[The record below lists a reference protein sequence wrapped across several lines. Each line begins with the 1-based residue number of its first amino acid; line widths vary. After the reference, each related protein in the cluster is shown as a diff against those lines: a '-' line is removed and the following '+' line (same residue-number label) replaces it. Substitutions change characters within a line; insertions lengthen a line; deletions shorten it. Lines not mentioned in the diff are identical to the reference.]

1 MIIVFL
7 VLKKEKK
14 DAKFET
20 ATDWRTNTPKK
31 TKILH
36 EKNKNKSYSKRKKKK
51 KPMSE
56 YIHALVT
63 VSLSLCSAE
72 LKDVG

>member
-36 EKNKNKSYSKRKKKK
+36 EKNKNKSYSKQKKK
-51 KPMSE
+51 KPRSE